1 MKAFGYAPCIML
13 EKPYPVI
20 EVQPEW
26 VVEPEAMGSKE
37 KFWYKKPGTTTD
49 WLFKHPKSGTGQH
62 WAEKVAAEIA
72 ACVNVRHA
80 PVELAVFGSERGS
93 VTESFARDGRNLFH
107 GNQILAGRVLGY
119 DPSGVFRHSSHTLE
133 NIRLALDL
141 TFAYE
146 HGRERARKT
155 LAEYLA
161 LDALIA
167 NVDRHHEN
175 WGLLRKN
182 VDGRWTGFVAPSF
195 DHASSLGRELLDEK
209 RAILLREGRVGTYV
223 EKGHG
228 AVFWTEQE
236 RRGPSPLELVR
247 RAAIEHPDEFRP
259 AIAKV
264 LALNPDHL
272 NWILSRMPEWW
283 MTPTEKEFTLA
294 LVCYSRQEL
303 FKILA

>member
-1 MKAFGYAPCIML
+1 ML
-13 EKPYPVI
+13 EKPYPII

-37 KFWYKKPGTTTD
+37 KFWYKQPGTTTD
-49 WLFKHPKSGTGQH
+49 WLFKYPKPGTGQH
-62 WAEKVAAEIA
+62 WAEKVAAQIA
-72 ACVNVRHA
+72 AYVNIRHA
-80 PVELAVFGSERGS
+80 PVELAVFGIERGS

-119 DPSGVFRHSSHTLE
+119 NPSGVFRHSSHTLE
-133 NIRLALDL
+133 NIRLALDR

-146 HGRERARKT
+146 HGRERAKKT

-182 VDGRWTGFVAPSF
+182 VDGRWNGFVAPSF
-195 DHASSLGRELLDEK
+195 DHASSLGRELLDER
-209 RAILLREGRVGTYV
+209 RATLLKEGRVGAYV

-228 AVFWTEQE
+228 AVFWTDQE

-247 RAAIEHPDEFRP
+247 RAAIQYPSEFRP
-259 AIAKV
+259 AIAKA
-264 LALNPDHL
+264 LALNPGHL
-272 NWILSRMPEWW
+272 EWILSRMPDGW
-283 MTPTEKEFTLA
+283 MTALEKEFTLA

>member
-1 MKAFGYAPCIML
+1 MH

-20 EVQPEW
+20 EIQPEW
-26 VVEPEAMGSKE
+26 VVEAEAMGSKE
-37 KFWYKKPGTTTD
+37 KFWYKEPGTTTD
-49 WLFKHPKSGTGQH
+49 WLFKYPKPGTGQH
-62 WAEKVAAEIA
+62 WAEKVAAQIA
-72 ACVNVRHA
+72 ANVGVRHA
-80 PVELAVFGSERGS
+80 PVELAVFGSKRGS
-93 VTESFARDGRNLFH
+93 VTESFAREGRNLFH

-133 NIRLALDL
+133 NIRLALDR

-146 HGRERARKT
+146 HGRERAKKA
-155 LAEYLA
+155 LAEYMA

-175 WGLLRKN
+175 WGLLRKK

-195 DHASSLGRELLDEK
+195 DHASSLGRELLDER
-209 RAILLREGRVGTYV
+209 RAALLREGRVGQYV

-228 AVFWTEQE
+228 AVFWTGEE

-247 RAAIEHPDEFRP
+247 RAAIVYPTEFRP

-264 LALNPDHL
+264 LALNPESL
-272 NWILSRMPEWW
+272 RWILSRMPEGW
-283 MTPTEKEFTLA
+283 MSPAEKEFTLA